1 MINWNIV
8 VTVKEHGYRQ
18 ASDILRDFGTV
29 SRTDFF
35 NVMVMRVDDALQFVE
50 DLHACLQSLPGVRA
64 SLARVM
70 PVTEKFS
77 YQSAEEFEACVRQQ
91 VELWLPR
98 LAGKAFHVRMHRRGF
113 KGRLSSQNEELFLD
127 HHIIHSLQERN
138 QDARINFDD
147 PDFIIALE
155 TVAQHGGLSLW
166 DREQRQRY
174 PLLKLA

>member
-1 MINWNIV
+1 MIDWNIV

-113 KGRLSSQNEELFLD
+113 KGRLSSQNEELFLV
-127 HHIIHSLQERN
+127 ITSFIVCRNAIRTRVLISMTPTSSSRWRPSLSTEACRCGTGN
-138 QDARINFDD
+138 SASVT
-147 PDFIIALE
+147 PC
-155 TVAQHGGLSLW
+155 
-166 DREQRQRY
+166 
-174 PLLKLA
+174 